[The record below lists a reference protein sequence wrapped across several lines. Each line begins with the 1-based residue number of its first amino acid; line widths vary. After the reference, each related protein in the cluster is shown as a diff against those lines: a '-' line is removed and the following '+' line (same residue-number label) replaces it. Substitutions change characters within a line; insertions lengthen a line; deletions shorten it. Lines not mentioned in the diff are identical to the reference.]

1 MFATLLVNVSTVM
14 FDIIVPMSHCFFSPF
29 PTAVSKL
36 NYFSHVLEILSAPS
50 VLESG
55 LAFIL
60 FF

>member
-1 MFATLLVNVSTVM
+1 MLVNMSTIM

-36 NYFSHVLEILSAPS
+36 NSFSHALEIVSAPS

-55 LAFIL
+55 FAFIL
-60 FF
+60 VS